1 MIEIEM
7 NISATL
13 TEQNSEKTSIEHVGY
28 GHKIT
33 LFFSMCQY
41 PCEINHSILTVSKYG
56 KKLRKIENKHNKG
69 TRIEITICFRY

>member
-1 MIEIEM
+1 MKLQKTKLVCEQWFKILKSRVEFGWKIEMIEIEM
-7 NISATL
+7 NISATFSATL

-41 PCEINHSILTVSKYG
+41 PC
-56 KKLRKIENKHNKG
+56 
-69 TRIEITICFRY
+69 